1 MSTEASTTP
10 DFEGRSLNAV
20 AYDRWFDGPWGRY
33 AFEVESDVV
42 LDSAGPWSGDVSVL
56 DVGCGTGRLSAR
68 LEALG
73 AIVVGLDLDP
83 DMLVIASTRTSGR
96 LILGDAHHIPVGDA
110 TFDRVVAVTLCEFT
124 DELAGVFAELARVTR
139 PGGRIVVGS
148 LNPRSPWGWRYW
160 RQLRRPPWTGAHFL
174 SRPQLLAL
182 ARPFGRV
189 TMGAALYAPG
199 TLVGLGRLGP
209 ILERLGRRVPS
220 LGAFQVVT
228 IATSAS

>member
-1 MSTEASTTP
+1 MSTTASPTT
-10 DFEGRSLNAV
+10 DLDGRRLDAV

-33 AFEVESDVV
+33 AFEVESGVV
-42 LDSAGPWSGDVSVL
+42 LDAAGPWSGDESVL

-73 AIVVGLDLDP
+73 ATVVGLDLDP
-83 DMLVIASTRTSGR
+83 RMLAIASTRTSGR
-96 LILGDAHHIPVGDA
+96 LILGDAHRIPVGDA

-124 DELAGVFAELARVTR
+124 DDLATVFAELARVTR

-148 LNPRSPWGWRYW
+148 LNPRSPWGLLNW
-160 RQLRRPPWTGAHFL
+160 RQLRRPPWSAAHFL
-174 SRPQLLAL
+174 SRTQLLAL

-189 TMGAALYAPG
+189 TMDAALYAPG
-199 TLVGLGRLGP
+199 ALVGLGTLGP
-209 ILERLGRRVPS
+209 ILERLGRPVPA

-228 IATSAS
+228 IEKSRS